1 MDIFTENFFIEKGN
15 QYYILNRLKQ
25 SKAFYEKAEQTSPDN
40 PEVLISLARINYE
53 LDNYYTASQY
63 YNRFKEISPD
73 TAEINSYLISQNKGA
88 IMNKALENLKGDV
101 RWVEE

>member
-1 MDIFTENFFIEKGN
+1 MNIFTENFLIEKGN

-25 SKAFYEKAEQTSPDN
+25 SQAFYEKAEQNSPDD
-40 PEVLISLARINYE
+40 PEVLLSLARVNYE
-53 LDNYYTASQY
+53 QDNYYTATQY
-63 YNRFKEISPD
+63 YNRLKIISPD
-73 TAEINSYLISQNKGA
+73 TAEKNSYLISQNTGA